1 MKGKKGYSPAVYL
14 EGRCINMDIHIQ
26 CRLSVSG
33 ESDLISQFKDRVSGV
48 YPVYE
53 IGPGCPSC
61 RIILEPE
68 EPPKHVLC
76 FNSLI
81 PVPDGVLKHGYPKAG
96 IYWEINNW
104 GIKWGAGDDEIIEET
119 DVRLAYKF
127 WTPSAIPRKWVKTAS
142 HIFPDFKFV
151 LAYFGKECRPFW
163 GIEVYKGGSLREAVE
178 IPHAVSE
185 KMNYKLSTE
194 WERAVS

>member
-1 MKGKKGYSPAVYL
+1 
-14 EGRCINMDIHIQ
+14 MDVHIQ
-26 CRLSVSG
+26 CRLSVLG
-33 ESDLISQFKDRVSGV
+33 EKTLVLQFKNRVSGI

-61 RIILEPE
+61 RIIPEPQE
-68 EPPKHVLC
+68 LPKHVLC

-81 PVPDGVLKHGYPKAG
+81 PVPDEVLKRGYPKAG
-96 IYWEINNW
+96 IYWEIGNW

-119 DVRLAYKF
+119 DRQIMYKF

-142 HIFPDFKFV
+142 QIFLGLKFV

-163 GIEVYKGGSLREAVE
+163 GIEVYENGNLKELVE
-178 IPHAVSE
+178 IPHDASE
-185 KMNYKLSTE
+185 KMNNKLTSE